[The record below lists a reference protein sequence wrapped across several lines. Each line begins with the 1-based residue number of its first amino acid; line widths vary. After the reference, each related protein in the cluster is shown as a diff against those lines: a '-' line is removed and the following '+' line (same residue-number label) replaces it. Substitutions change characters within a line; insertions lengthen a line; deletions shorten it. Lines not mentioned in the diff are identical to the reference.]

1 MHCIICSIKRAFP
14 VWFKSAPAPCVA
26 LLASGDVL
34 FIAAPALAFVW
45 LTALLIAFYEN
56 MFIVVMGLIDTSKNA
71 TAKTIILSKLD
82 ITNAVDIIL
91 AACSKE
97 LYWYFD
103 GINSVCSLS
112 SDTTNIKPT

>member
-1 MHCIICSIKRAFP
+1 
-14 VWFKSAPAPCVA
+14 
-26 LLASGDVL
+26 
-34 FIAAPALAFVW
+34 
-45 LTALLIAFYEN
+45 

-97 LYWYFD
+97 LY
-103 GINSVCSLS
+103 
-112 SDTTNIKPT
+112 